1 MFVFAALL
9 PVVCALILMCK
20 FKVSPGKAMPLAW
33 LLTAIFA
40 LCFWKTSWQ
49 TAAAASILG
58 IFKSLDI
65 IFIIFGAVLLLNVL
79 RHSGAMD
86 SINRTFSNISSDR
99 RIQLIVIAWLF
110 SGFVEGAS
118 GFGAAP
124 ALAAPLLAGL
134 GFPPLIAVAASLIC
148 NTLPVPFGAV
158 GIPTITATGAIS
170 GQLEAS
176 GVNIDSF
183 AGEMIDNFTLISG
196 VSGLVIPLMAI
207 ILMITVSGGHRKLR
221 SIVEII
227 PLSLLSAAAY
237 IIPWRLTALYLGP
250 ELPSMIGAAVGL
262 PVILLL
268 IKSKIC
274 IPKYVWNFPDDKKNS
289 DFPGNGIHNKPAK
302 PAFQAWLPYAIM
314 ALTLIVLRMPGS
326 CFKDFFNLVQ
336 IKLPEIL
343 NIPGSNSSWNILNN
357 PGLVPISLIA
367 IGSSICWRITL
378 KEQWKILSGT
388 IRQISLSAI
397 AIAASVAIVQI
408 MLFSADNSSGVP
420 GMLDCIAFAAAKL
433 FGKAY
438 SFGAPFIGILGTF
451 FTGSCTVSN
460 ILFVPLQY
468 NTAAMLELPTTLIV
482 ALQNI
487 GGGLGSMIRI
497 SGVIAACA
505 TVNASGKE
513 GKIIMLNIIPVIIM
527 GILTAICGCL
537 AG

>member
-1 MFVFAALL
+1 
-9 PVVCALILMCK
+9 
-20 FKVSPGKAMPLAW
+20 
-33 LLTAIFA
+33 
-40 LCFWKTSWQ
+40 
-49 TAAAASILG
+49 
-58 IFKSLDI
+58 
-65 IFIIFGAVLLLNVL
+65 
-79 RHSGAMD
+79 
-86 SINRTFSNISSDR
+86 
-99 RIQLIVIAWLF
+99 
-110 SGFVEGAS
+110 
-118 GFGAAP
+118 
-124 ALAAPLLAGL
+124 
-134 GFPPLIAVAASLIC
+134 
-148 NTLPVPFGAV
+148 
-158 GIPTITATGAIS
+158 
-170 GQLEAS
+170 
-176 GVNIDSF
+176 
-183 AGEMIDNFTLISG
+183 
-196 VSGLVIPLMAI
+196 
-207 ILMITVSGGHRKLR
+207 
-221 SIVEII
+221 
-227 PLSLLSAAAY
+227 
-237 IIPWRLTALYLGP
+237 
-250 ELPSMIGAAVGL
+250 
-262 PVILLL
+262 
-268 IKSKIC
+268 
-274 IPKYVWNFPDDKKNS
+274 
-289 DFPGNGIHNKPAK
+289 
-302 PAFQAWLPYAIM
+302 M

-336 IKLPEIL
+336 IRLPEIL